1 MLKPALV
8 PNVSKNK
15 EIVEALQYHMRKF
28 IQPDRQLYVRKGA
41 MYNSTIH
48 VPQHMHKPTPSYL
61 PRSLYLGNISL
72 GPFPLYFCCS
82 HDGDEG
88 MVQ

>member
-15 EIVEALQYHMRKF
+15 EIVEALQYHMRKL
-28 IQPDRQLYVRKGA
+28 IQPDKQLYVRKGT
-41 MYNSTIH
+41 MHSSTIH

-61 PRSLYLGNISL
+61 ARSLYLGNISL
-72 GPFPLYFCCS
+72 PSPLYFCCS

-88 MVQ
+88 IVQ